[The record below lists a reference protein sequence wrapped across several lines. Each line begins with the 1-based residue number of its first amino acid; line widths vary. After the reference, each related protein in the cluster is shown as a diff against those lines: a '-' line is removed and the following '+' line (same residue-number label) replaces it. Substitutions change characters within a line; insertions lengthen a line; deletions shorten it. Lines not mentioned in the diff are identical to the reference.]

1 MSRLY
6 DALILDMDGVVV
18 DTEPIIFTTFRKL
31 FEPFGISFPDAYLY
45 RLVGDS
51 TRQNLVDI
59 ARDYPVAFDAVAMEQ
74 ALHDA
79 HRQALASVFIPLRIG
94 ITRLLDQAREIGL
107 QIGLCTSSQADMVE
121 ILMQRIG
128 SSQGLTQPLH
138 TYFSVMVTGD
148 RVRHPKPNPE
158 PYSTACRLLG
168 VAPGRSLAVEDSAT
182 GLRSAKAA
190 GCWCVGLRS
199 EYNQHMDFS
208 PADQVVHRIDEL
220 VESNWLRTGL
230 KQRRLF

>member
-6 DALILDMDGVVV
+6 DALVLDMDGVVV

-31 FEPFGISFPDAYLY
+31 FEPFAISFPDAYLH

-59 ARDYPVAFDAVAMEQ
+59 SRDYAVTFDAVAMEQ

-79 HRQALASVFIPLRIG
+79 HQQALAKVFIPLRVG
-94 ITRLLDQAREIGL
+94 ITRLLDQAREAGL
-107 QIGLCTSSQADMVE
+107 QIALCTSSQANMVE
-121 ILMQRIG
+121 ILMKRIG
-128 SSQGLTQPLH
+128 CSQGLTQPLQN
-138 TYFSVMVTGD
+138 YFSVMVTGD
-148 RVRHPKPNPE
+148 QVRHSKPHPE
-158 PYSTACRLLG
+158 PYATACRLLG
-168 VAPGRSLAVEDSAT
+168 VAPGRSLAVEDSGA

-190 GCWCVGLRS
+190 GCWCVGLRT

-208 PADQVVHRIDEL
+208 PADQVVNRIDEL
-220 VESNWLRTGL
+220 VESNLLRL
-230 KQRRLF
+230 D

>member
-6 DALILDMDGVVV
+6 DALVLDMDGVVV
-18 DTEPIIFTTFRKL
+18 DTEPIIFTTFRQL
-31 FEPFGISFPDAYLY
+31 FEPFGISFTDFYLY

-59 ARDYPVAFDAVAMEQ
+59 SRDYAVTFDAVAMEE

-79 HRQALASVFIPLRIG
+79 HRQALANVFIPLRDG
-94 ITRLLDQAREIGL
+94 ITRLLDQARDAGL
-107 QIGLCTSSQADMVE
+107 KIGLCTSSQANMVD

-128 SSQGLTQPLH
+128 SSQGLTQPLRN
-138 TYFSVMVTGD
+138 YFSVMVTGD
-148 RVRHPKPNPE
+148 RIRHPKPDPE

-168 VAPGRSLAVEDSAT
+168 VEPGRSLAVEDSAS

-190 GCWCVGLRS
+190 GCWCVGLRT

-208 PADQVVHRIDEL
+208 PADQVVNRIDEW
-220 VESNWLRTGL
+220 VELNWLRTD
-230 KQRRLF
+230 